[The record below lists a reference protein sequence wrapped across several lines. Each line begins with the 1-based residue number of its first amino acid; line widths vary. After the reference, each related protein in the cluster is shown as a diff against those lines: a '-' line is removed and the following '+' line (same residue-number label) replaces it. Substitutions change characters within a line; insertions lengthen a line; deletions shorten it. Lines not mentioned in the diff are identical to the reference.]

1 MRFPILAATAA
12 FALVACSQAE
22 EAEPVETVED
32 VWVRLPAVE
41 GRPAAAY
48 FELNGG
54 EAGDTLLA
62 IDSERVETIELH
74 ETVMED
80 GAMRM
85 RAIMSAEIPAGSTL
99 SFEPGGMHGM
109 LFGVDP
115 EITPGT
121 SLTLNFRFD
130 SGRDVSVDAVT
141 IAAGDEPPFGGHDS
155 DADHSEHDHDGH
167 DHDHSGH
174 DHDSEDHS
182 GHDHGSDDHSGH
194 EH

>member
-1 MRFPILAATAA
+1 M
-12 FALVACSQAE
+12 ACSTAE
-22 EAEPVETVED
+22 EAAPVETVENA
-32 VWVRLPAVE
+32 WVRLPAVD

-48 FELNGG
+48 FDLNGG

-62 IDSERVETIELH
+62 IDSERVENIELH

-85 RAIMSAEIPAGSTL
+85 RPIMSAEIPAGGTL

-121 SLTLNFRFD
+121 SLTLNFRFNG
-130 SGRDVSVDAVT
+130 GRDVSVDAVT
-141 IAAGDEPPFGGHDS
+141 IAAGEEPPFGAEDNG
-155 DADHSEHDHDGH
+155 
-167 DHDHSGH
+167 
-174 DHDSEDHS
+174 EDHS
-182 GHDHGSDDHSGH
+182 GHDHGSEDHSGH
-194 EH
+194 EHGSEDHSGHDM

>member
-1 MRFPILAATAA
+1 MRFPILAAAAA
-12 FALVACSQAE
+12 FALVACSQPE
-22 EAEPVETVED
+22 ETGPVETVED
-32 VWVRLPAVE
+32 AWVRLPAVD
-41 GRPAAAY
+41 GRPAAGY
-48 FELNGG
+48 FMLNGG

-62 IDSERVETIELH
+62 IDSERVATIELH

-85 RAIMSAEIPAGSTL
+85 RPIMSAEMPPGEAV
-99 SFEPGGMHGM
+99 SFEPGGRHAM

-141 IAAGDEPPFGGHDS
+141 IAAGDEPPFGGAES
-155 DADHSEHDHDGH
+155 D
-167 DHDHSGH
+167 
-174 DHDSEDHS
+174 EDQ
-182 GHDHGSDDHSGH
+182 SGH
-194 EH
+194 EM

>member
-1 MRFPILAATAA
+1 MRFSIVATAA
-12 FALVACSQAE
+12 VLALVACSPAE
-22 EAEPVETVED
+22 ERGPVETVED
-32 VWVRLPAVE
+32 AWVRLPAVE

-54 EAGDTLLA
+54 EGGDTLLA
-62 IDSERVETIELH
+62 IDSERVTTIELH

-85 RAIMSAEIPAGSTL
+85 RPIMSAEIPPGESI
-99 SFEPGGMHGM
+99 SFEPGGKHGM

-141 IAAGDEPPFGGHDS
+141 IAAGEEPPFGGETS
-155 DADHSEHDHDGH
+155 T
-167 DHDHSGH
+167 
-174 DHDSEDHS
+174 EDHS
-182 GHDHGSDDHSGH
+182 GH
-194 EH
+194 EM

>member
-12 FALVACSQAE
+12 VALAACGQAE
-22 EAEPVETVED
+22 EAAPVETVED
-32 VWVRLPAVE
+32 AWVRLSAVD

-48 FELNGG
+48 FDLNGG

-62 IDSERVETIELH
+62 IDSERVATIELH

-85 RAIMSAEIPAGSTL
+85 RPVMSVDIPAGETV

-115 EITPGT
+115 EVTPGT

-130 SGRDVSVDAVT
+130 SGRDISIDAVT
-141 IAAGDEPPFGGHDS
+141 IAAGDEPPFGNL
-155 DADHSEHDHDGH
+155 DAG
-167 DHDHSGH
+167 
-174 DHDSEDHS
+174 EDHS
-182 GHDHGSDDHSGH
+182 AH
-194 EH
+194 EM